1 MKKILRPFAFLFAL
15 ITAASAL
22 FVTFDVHA
30 GETYTTTVSFLNIR
44 QNASGD
50 GVEWDNRNSILTLD
64 NFKVDT
70 TERYGLRIPDGTT
83 VIIKGTNE
91 ISASY
96 AALDIEGSAYF
107 KGEGTLILNGGE
119 VGFINPT
126 NLSEK
131 KVIIESGTYIIN
143 SEDVG
148 VQSNSA
154 TWSQTGGKIEI
165 NCKGDAV
172 VGRDIRFTG
181 GKFTANGSLVA
192 KSKIAISHASL
203 TVKSEKP
210 ALISER
216 TIAINGARIES
227 AGKVVEE
234 YNGENEINIVALS
247 RERTT
252 SMLFGK
258 NVGIFAD
265 YLVLILAA
273 LIVTA
278 IIVVPIVVKKKRF
291 AAAVAKYNAEK
302 DAE

>member
-1 MKKILRPFAFLFAL
+1 MKKILRPFAFLFAVAL
-15 ITAASAL
+15 AITALGAFS
-22 FVTFDVHA
+22 VSA
-30 GETYTTTVSFLNIR
+30 GEVYTSTVSFLNVR
-44 QNASGD
+44 ENASGE
-50 GVEWDNRNSILTLD
+50 GVKWDNRNSTLTLE

-70 TERYGLRIPDGTT
+70 TDRYGLRIPDGAT

-119 VGFINPT
+119 IGFLNPIN
-126 NLSEK
+126 LAEK

-143 SEDVG
+143 SEGVG

-181 GKFTANGSLVA
+181 GNFTANGSLVA
-192 KSKIAISHASL
+192 TSKIAVSHANL
-203 TVKSEKP
+203 TVKSEKA
-210 ALISER
+210 ALISDR
-216 TIAINGARIES
+216 AIALNGVRIES

-265 YLVLILAA
+265 YLVLILSA
-273 LIVTA
+273 LIVAA
-278 IIVVPIVVKKKRF
+278 IIVVPIIVKKKRF